1 MEQVAYAIK
10 SVKET
15 EYFVDEALEV
25 EEQFDFHYNASINNK
40 VETEEVH
47 LSITVNYRKKGTT
60 IDFLRGRTTSVFL
73 IQNLKDRASI
83 KDGKEMIDLPDPLW
97 ITLFSISFTHTRAML
112 ARSAAGS
119 KYGHL
124 IMPLINPEVEFK
136 KLFGEH
142 LLKKI

>member
-15 EYFVDEALEV
+15 EYFVDETLEL
-25 EEQFDFHYNASINNK
+25 EEQFDFHYNASIHSK
-40 VETEEVH
+40 VDTEEVH
-47 LSITVNYRKKGTT
+47 LSITVNYRKKGTN
-60 IDFLRGRTTSVFL
+60 IDFLRGRTTSIFL
-73 IQNLKDRASI
+73 IQNMKDRANI

-97 ITLFSISFTHTRAML
+97 VTLFSISFSHTRAML
-112 ARSAAGS
+112 ARSAGGT

-124 IMPLINPEVEFK
+124 IMPLINPEIEFK

-142 LLKKI
+142 MQQQL